1 MLPLCGG
8 LKGQD
13 LETAQEVKS
22 ALTQG
27 SGNVEVIRLSQRTSQ
42 RRVQYASSCQP
53 IVLPM
58 EGARTMAC
66 RKLL

>member
-1 MLPLCGG
+1 MLPLCVG

-13 LETAQEVKS
+13 LETAQEAKS

-27 SGNVEVIRLSQRTSQ
+27 SGNVEVIRLSQGTSQ
-42 RRVQYASSCQP
+42 QRVQYASSCQP

-58 EGARTMAC
+58 EGAQIMAC